1 MAEDLEAAVES
12 APFDPEVPSIARTYD
27 YLIGGKDNFPADR
40 ELGDVF
46 IRDYPGAVDI
56 ALDNRACLVRAVG
69 YIAGELGIAQFL
81 DLGSGLPTADNVHQ
95 VARRVNPAARVAYVD
110 KDPVVLVHGRALLEE
125 DDQTIVVNGDI
136 TDPGLLVKPEIRA
149 LLDFGRPIAI
159 IASAV
164 LHHLNDDEN
173 PHAVIGRLCDA
184 VPAGSC
190 LFVSHFRSL
199 DDPESVTFEAVL
211 KESLGR
217 GTWRTDEQ
225 IASYFDGMTL
235 IEPGI
240 VPCAAWHPGSS
251 GEDPGKLTH
260 FQRLIVAGLGRKLQ

>member
-40 ELGDVF
+40 ELGEVF
-46 IRDYPGAVDI
+46 IRDYPGAVQI
-56 ALDNRACLVRAVG
+56 ALDNRACLVRAVA
-69 YIAGELGIAQFL
+69 YIAGDLGIAQFL

-95 VARRVNPAARVAYVD
+95 VAQRVNPAARVAYVD

-136 TDPGLLVKPEIRA
+136 VDPA
-149 LLDFGRPIAI
+149 LLDKNEIRELLDFDRPIAI

-164 LHHLNDDEN
+164 LHHLNDDED
-173 PHAVIGRLCDA
+173 PHAVIGRLCGA
-184 VPAGSC
+184 APTGSC

-199 DDPESVTFEAVL
+199 EDPDSVAFEAVL

-217 GTWRTDEQ
+217 GTWRADEQ

-240 VPCAAWHPGSS
+240 VPCAAWHPGTA
-251 GEDPGKLTH
+251 GAALAELTH
-260 FQRLIVAGLGRKLQ
+260 YQRLIVAGLGRK